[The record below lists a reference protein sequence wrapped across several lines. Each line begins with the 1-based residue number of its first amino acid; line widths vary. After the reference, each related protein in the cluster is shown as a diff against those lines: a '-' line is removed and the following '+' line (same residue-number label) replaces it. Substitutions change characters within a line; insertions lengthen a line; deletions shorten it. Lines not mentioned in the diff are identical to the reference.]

1 MGFLHMGMMDVID
14 ILLGATLLYQTYK
27 LMRKTQAYKLFI
39 GVIIFILSWV
49 VISIVLRMQLLGE
62 VMNQVM
68 NFGVIA
74 LIILFQDEIRS
85 FIGHI
90 GEGRNS
96 FLRIF
101 RKNEENVIEDTDIM
115 QIVLACKNMSREKC
129 GALIVIEQEMGLQSI
144 MVTGDEVDA
153 KINAR
158 LIENVFFKNSPLHDG
173 AMIISK
179 RRIKSAGCIL
189 PVSHSM
195 ELPKHM
201 GLRHRAALGV
211 SEKFDVKTIIVSEE
225 TGNISYAHDG
235 EIKSVS
241 VKELESLLS
250 DKQDSGQNS

>member
-1 MGFLHMGMMDVID
+1 MTFLQMGMMDVID
-14 ILLGATLLYQTYK
+14 ILLGAILLYQTYK

-39 GVIIFILSWV
+39 GVIIFILMWV
-49 VISIVLRMQLLGE
+49 VVSIVFRMRLLGE

-74 LIILFQDEIRS
+74 LIILFQEEIRS
-85 FIGHI
+85 FIGRI
-90 GEGRNS
+90 GEGRDS

-101 RKNEENVIEDTDIM
+101 RKNEENTIEDSDIM
-115 QIVLACKNMSREKC
+115 QIVVACKNMSREKC
-129 GALIVIEQEMGLQSI
+129 GALIVIEQGMGLQSI
-144 MVTGDEVDA
+144 TVTGDEVDA

-158 LIENVFFKNSPLHDG
+158 LIENIFFKNSPLHDG
-173 AMIISK
+173 AMVISK

-211 SEKFDVKTIIVSEE
+211 SEKLDVKTIIVSEE
-225 TGNISYAHDG
+225 TGNISYAHNG

-241 VKELESLLS
+241 VKELELLLS
-250 DKQDSGQNS
+250 DKQDSVEN

>member
-1 MGFLHMGMMDVID
+1 MTFLQMGMMDVID

-39 GVIIFILSWV
+39 GVIIFILMWV
-49 VISIVLRMQLLGE
+49 VVSIVFRMRLLGE

-74 LIILFQDEIRS
+74 LIILFQEEIRS
-85 FIGHI
+85 FIGRI
-90 GEGRNS
+90 GESRDS

-101 RKNEENVIEDTDIM
+101 RKNDENNIEDSDIM
-115 QIVLACKNMSREKC
+115 QIVVACKNMSREKC
-129 GALIVIEQEMGLQSI
+129 GALIVIEQGMGLQSI
-144 MVTGDEVDA
+144 TVTGDEVDA

-158 LIENVFFKNSPLHDG
+158 LIENIFFKNSPLHDG
-173 AMIISK
+173 AMVISK

-211 SEKFDVKTIIVSEE
+211 SEKLDVKTIIVSEE
-225 TGNISYAHDG
+225 TGNISYAHNG

-241 VKELESLLS
+241 VKELELLLS
-250 DKQDSGQNS
+250 DKQDSVEN